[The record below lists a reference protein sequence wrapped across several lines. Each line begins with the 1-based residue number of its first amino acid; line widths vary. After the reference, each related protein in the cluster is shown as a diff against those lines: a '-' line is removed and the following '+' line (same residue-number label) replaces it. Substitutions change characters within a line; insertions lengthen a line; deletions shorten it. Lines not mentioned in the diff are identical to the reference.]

1 MQVFCILLTLA
12 SSGQLVAW
20 LFGLDNYATPIK
32 VVALGSFA
40 IVAAILT
47 LVLSFESRFDGLM
60 NHLKKRD

>member
-1 MQVFCILLTLA
+1 MQFFFIGLTTL
-12 SSGQLVAW
+12 SSVQLIAW

-32 VVALGSFA
+32 VVALGSLA